1 MPGQSPRDQ
10 QRRSSPWRGRLGLV
24 ADVVLVIAA
33 LAIAINLASS
43 SPHHSVSPSPAP
55 TASAVP
61 TPSEA
66 PTATPSPSASPL
78 ATPFVAPT
86 PSIIPGSA
94 IDLSGIAWWDRLHI
108 EFGVA
113 PEQSPQQSPQPSP
126 QPSPVVEPLGYEQ
139 LRIGTLDGRVTS
151 VLELDPDPGH
161 SYVSLPAN
169 GEVLVANDFGAAS
182 SIRAV
187 DAATGSMSEL
197 FVTLDVIPAVTEVP
211 GAGGFIYALAQRDT
225 GADAGIWYQER
236 EGAAPRQV
244 DSAPPDFPSGATS
257 IWQLAVS
264 PDGRTLVAQFCL
276 GETSCTTHV
285 VDLAGGSV
293 RETNAIGWQ
302 RGFLGRQLLARTI
315 GDRRP
320 VAMDLDTLDL
330 VAADAFFPGG
340 DGNGTGNG
348 TFATDLPYGWRADWP
363 RITGDSLG
371 TGEAPL
377 PVRLVNG
384 FSGEELTTVPLTLTW
399 PSSCKPLIP
408 RELPSGGQA
417 GTGVQTLEDGV
428 RMIAFGQG
436 SDLVTEAFG
445 PVPAPAPPGGSS
457 AITIRG
463 IRGLLYYAPP
473 SPVPPV
479 EGQLVVGL
487 PTIQFEQDGCWY
499 RITLAPLTDARGYA
513 ARF

>member
-1 MPGQSPRDQ
+1 M
-10 QRRSSPWRGRLGLV
+10 

-43 SPHHSVSPSPAP
+43 SPHHNVLPSVAP

-61 TPSEA
+61 TPSEV
-66 PTATPSPSASPL
+66 PTATPSPSASPS
-78 ATPFVAPT
+78 ATPSVAST
-86 PSIIPGSA
+86 PSIIPGTA
-94 IDLSGIAWWDRLHI
+94 IDLSGIAWWDLLHI

-113 PEQSPQQSPQPSP
+113 PEQSPQ
-126 QPSPVVEPLGYEQ
+126 PSPVVQPLGYDQ
-139 LRIGTLDGRVTS
+139 LRLGTLDGRVTS
-151 VLELDPDPGH
+151 MLALDPDPGH

-169 GEVLVANDFGAAS
+169 GEILVANDFGAAS

-225 GADAGIWYQER
+225 GADSGIWYQER

-244 DSAPPDFPSGATS
+244 DSAPPDFPSGDLS

-264 PDGRTLVAQFCL
+264 PDGRTLVAQFCV

-285 VDLAGGSV
+285 VDIAGGSV
-293 RETNAIGWQ
+293 RETTAIGPQ
-302 RGFLGRQLLARTI
+302 QGFLGRQLLARTI
-315 GDRRP
+315 ADRRP

-340 DGNGTGNG
+340 DGNGT
-348 TFATDLPYGWRADWP
+348 FATDLPFGWRAGWP
-363 RITGDSLG
+363 QITGDSLG
-371 TGEAPL
+371 TGQAPL

-384 FSGEELTTVPLTLTW
+384 FSGEELATPPLTLTW
-399 PSSCKPLIP
+399 PNSCKPIVP
-408 RELPSGGQA
+408 RELLSGGQA
-417 GTGVQTLEDGV
+417 GTGVQTLEDGM
-428 RMIAFGQG
+428 RMIAFGQA
-436 SDLVTEAFG
+436 SDLVVEAFG
-445 PVPAPAPPGGSS
+445 PLPAPAPQGGST
-457 AITIRG
+457 AVMIRG
-463 IRGLLYYAPP
+463 VPGRLYYAPP
-473 SPVPPV
+473 SPLPPV

-487 PTIQFEQDGCWY
+487 PTIQFEQDSCWY
-499 RITLAPLTDARGYA
+499 RITLPPLTDARGYA